1 MKHLKT
7 GVIGL
12 VAVAASGALCAAHAQ
27 FGGGPTDPP
36 PAYVAML
43 IDGTGTTLGPAGV
56 WQTPEGLAVTV
67 RVEFL
72 PPGKHGIH
80 VHTIGKCVGPDFQ
93 SAGGHWNPTSKQ
105 HGSMNPA
112 GPHQGDLPNI
122 EINGNGFGFVDFTIP
137 GATLDSLMDADGAAV
152 VIHADV
158 DDMKTDP
165 SGNSG
170 ARIACGVL
178 KKPVALPPRAA
189 PRPRPQQ

>member
-1 MKHLKT
+1 MLKL
-7 GVIGL
+7 GAFGMAAI
-12 VAVAASGALCAAHAQ
+12 VATLAPGSALAQ

-72 PPGKHGIH
+72 SPGLHGIH
-80 VHTIGKCVGPDFQ
+80 IHTVGKCLGPDFA
-93 SAGGHWNPTSKQ
+93 SAGGHWNPTGKQ
-105 HGSMNPA
+105 HGSMNPM
-112 GPHQGDLPNI
+112 GPHEGDLPNI
-122 EINGNGFGFVDFTIP
+122 SINGNGFGFVDFVIP
-137 GATLDSLMDADGAAV
+137 GAKLEDLMDADGASI
-152 VIHADV
+152 VIHDQV
-158 DDMKTDP
+158 DDLKTDP

-178 KKPVALPPRAA
+178 KKPAPIPPRAA